1 MDMPKI
7 PKYSGAKSFLIAR
20 KRTIKI
26 ITKIIFLKKGYF
38 LI

>member
-1 MDMPKI
+1 MAMPKI

-26 ITKIIFLKKGYF
+26 ITKIIFLKKDIF
-38 LI
+38 